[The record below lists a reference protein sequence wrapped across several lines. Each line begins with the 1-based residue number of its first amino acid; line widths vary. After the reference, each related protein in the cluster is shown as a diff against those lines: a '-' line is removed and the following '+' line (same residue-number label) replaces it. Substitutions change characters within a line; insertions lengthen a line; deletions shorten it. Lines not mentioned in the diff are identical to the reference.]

1 VGAMPTL
8 KTCPKTGNY
17 IYRKVIP
24 KELRPLVKRGSE
36 WKVSLGTK
44 SLNEAR
50 VLFTAEAAQCE
61 AALAAARAALQ
72 GKSTLLPV
80 DAHKLADRWVAA
92 ELAAWEHDPER
103 FAMFLAECDG
113 EVVLPLD
120 VLDSDSPGI
129 QAIIADAILQ
139 ALTAT
144 HQPLPPAS
152 SMLYHALHREFFTA
166 WHSLCRTALR
176 RHNDDWR
183 TTPPLP
189 AASLP
194 LSQEPA
200 LQVAPAKALRLSEVV
215 SMWAESKRQDSAGLG
230 DISKTI
236 AEYTDCL
243 QRLILVVGDIPASQV
258 SKSTIHNFR
267 ATLGQLPK
275 GRWKPGLTVEAL
287 RAQVERGA
295 ATMELATIR
304 KKLAALATILKFAR
318 ERLEAIDEEPV
329 AASGVLRDLRT
340 AISKG
345 ALHKEAPEKGYSRAE
360 LATIFS
366 SPLFKAAWSPQRAD
380 YGQALY
386 WLPLLMAYTAA
397 RREEVA
403 QLLVSDVEQDEKS
416 GVWFIAI
423 RPGDG
428 KSLKTASSRRR
439 VPLHDDLLTLGLLDY
454 RASIP
459 ADGRLFPKLKQHK
472 DGLGHAIGKTWDNY
486 LQDVVKLQTAAKPA
500 HGFRHAFKTLCRE
513 VGIPK
518 EVHDWLTGHS
528 ASNVGDQY
536 GEAPLCRMAEELKK
550 LPSIARMA
558 GLIGDAGVTR

>member
-1 VGAMPTL
+1 MPTL

-24 KELRPLVKRGSE
+24 KELRPLLKRGSE

-50 VLFTAEAAQCE
+50 VLFTAEAARCE
-61 AALAAARAALQ
+61 AVLAAARSALK
-72 GKSTLLPV
+72 GEPTLLPA
-80 DAHKLADRWVAA
+80 DALKLADRWVAA
-92 ELAAWEHDPER
+92 ELAAWGNDPDR
-103 FAMFLAECDG
+103 ITMFLANSGE
-113 EVVLPLD
+113 EVVAPLD
-120 VLDSDSPGI
+120 ILDPDSPSVR
-129 QAIIADAILQ
+129 ATIAEAILQ
-139 ALTAT
+139 VLTAE
-144 HQPLPPAS
+144 HQPLPPKS
-152 SMLYHALHREFFTA
+152 SMLYRALHREFFSA
-166 WHSLCRTALR
+166 WQSLCTTALQ
-176 RHNDDWR
+176 RHRGDWR
-183 TTPPLP
+183 TSPSLT
-189 AASLP
+189 AASIP
-194 LSQEPA
+194 LLQETA
-200 LQVAPAKALRLSEVV
+200 LQAAPAKALRLSEVV
-215 SMWAESKRQDSAGLG
+215 SKWAESKQQDSAGLG

-236 AEYTDCL
+236 AEYTDSM

-258 SKSTIHNFR
+258 SKSTIHSFR
-267 ATLGQLPK
+267 TNLGQLPK

-287 RAQVERGA
+287 RAQAERGA

-304 KKLAALATILKFAR
+304 KKLAALATIFKFAR

-345 ALHKEAPEKGYSRAE
+345 ALHKEAPDKGYSRVE
-360 LATIFS
+360 LTTIFS

-386 WLPLLMAYTAA
+386 WLPLLMAYTGA

-416 GVWFIAI
+416 GVWCLAI

-439 VPLHDDLLTLGLLDY
+439 VPLHDDLLALGLLDY

-500 HGFRHAFKTLCRE
+500 HGFRHTFKTLCRE

-536 GEAPLCRMAEELKK
+536 GEAPVCRMAAELKK
-550 LPSIARMA
+550 FPSIAKEA
-558 GLIGDAGVTR
+558 GLLDA